1 MPRPSKAL
9 RAESARLRDLGWSY
23 RRIAAELRLRHRV
36 NARVAYR
43 LAHGWTQ
50 EEVAHQWNE
59 RWSGAGSVVKT
70 GKAISY
76 WEVWPG
82 RGGREPSARTLA
94 RLAELYHCR
103 PGDLLDGMDC
113 DDLETKP
120 GRAPAAEPSGR
131 GVSRYR
137 HEAGGAFSDCRDGAA
152 GDGVAGGGTAGGGTA
167 GGGAAGDGV
176 AGSGAG
182 GDEAGGEV
190 PGAGPERRRE
200 SFGGCDGP
208 DQNVDWVR
216 APTVVMVHQSGPED
230 AGWGSQ
236 AA

>member
-9 RAESARLRDLGWSY
+9 RAESARLRGLGWSY

-113 DDLETKP
+113 GDLETMP
-120 GRAPAAEPSGR
+120 GRAPAAETSGR

-152 GDGVAGGGTAGGGTA
+152 GDGAA
-167 GGGAAGDGV
+167 GGGA
-176 AGSGAG
+176 G
-182 GDEAGGEV
+182 GGGEV
-190 PGAGPERRRE
+190 PGARPERRRE

-208 DQNVDWVR
+208 DQDVDWVR
-216 APTVVMVHQSGPED
+216 APAVMMVHQSGPED